1 MFEISKTDL
10 AGRIGTMYTNHGKIE
25 TPAFVP
31 VIHPVK
37 QTIPSK
43 KISEILNFP
52 IIDINIIAKDSGLFE
67 KNENTNDVDTKKL
80 AKILGERKLNDTIVV
95 GHLAPYVLEK
105 NQVKMIIILRRN
117 PYDLELVYKERNY
130 LEIKIKENTGSEV
143 LGIIMHDTIEK
154 FEEKAFQIDVSK
166 KNIQQ
171 VVERVL
177 KIISKKEGNEEVD
190 WLNLVTKN
198 NDLEKFFTH

>member
-1 MFEISKTDL
+1 MSIVIT
-10 AGRIGTMYTNHGKIE
+10 GNPGVGK
-25 TPAFVP
+25 
-31 VIHPVK
+31 H
-37 QTIPSK
+37 TITK
-43 KISEILNFP
+43 KISEKLNFP
-52 IIDINIIAKDSGLFE
+52 IVDINIVAKDLGLFE
-67 KNENTNDVDTKKL
+67 KNGSTNDVDTKKL

-105 NQVKMIIILRRN
+105 NQVKIIIILRRN

-154 FEEKAFQIDVSK
+154 FEKKAFQIDVSK

-171 VVERVL
+171 VVEKIL
-177 KIISKKEGNEEVD
+177 EIISKKEGNEEVD

-198 NDLEKFFTH
+198 NDLEKFFTHWLNNTCNFL

>member
-1 MFEISKTDL
+1 MSIVIT
-10 AGRIGTMYTNHGKIE
+10 GNPGVGK
-25 TPAFVP
+25 
-31 VIHPVK
+31 H
-37 QTIPSK
+37 TITK

-52 IIDINIIAKDSGLFE
+52 IFDINIVAKDLGLFE
-67 KNENTNDVDTKKL
+67 KNENANDVDTQKL
-80 AKILGERKLNDTIVV
+80 AKILEKQKLNEKIIV
-95 GHLAPYVLEK
+95 GHLAPYVLKK
-105 NQVKMIIILRRN
+105 NQIKIIIILRRN

-130 LEIKIKENTGSEV
+130 SEIKIKENLGSEI
-143 LGIIMHDTIEK
+143 LGIITHDTIEK

-171 VVERVL
+171 VVKKVL
-177 KIISKKEGNEEVD
+177 EIISKNKGNDEVD

>member
-1 MFEISKTDL
+1 MSIVIT
-10 AGRIGTMYTNHGKIE
+10 GNPGVGKH
-25 TPAFVP
+25 TVT
-31 VIHPVK
+31 K
-37 QTIPSK
+37 R
-43 KISEILNFP
+43 ISEKLNFP
-52 IIDINIIAKDSGLFE
+52 IVDINIVAKNLGLFE
-67 KNENTNDVDTKKL
+67 KNGNTNDVDTKKL

-105 NQVKMIIILRRN
+105 NQVKIIIILRRN
-117 PYDLELVYKERNY
+117 PYDLEIVYKERNY

-171 VVERVL
+171 VVEKVL
-177 KIISKKEGNEEVD
+177 EIISKKEGNEEVD

>member
-1 MFEISKTDL
+1 MSIVIT
-10 AGRIGTMYTNHGKIE
+10 GNPGVGK
-25 TPAFVP
+25 
-31 VIHPVK
+31 H
-37 QTIPSK
+37 TITK
-43 KISEILNFP
+43 KISEKLNFP
-52 IIDINIIAKDSGLFE
+52 IMDINIVAKDLGLFE
-67 KNENTNDVDTKKL
+67 KNGNTNDVDTKKL
-80 AKILGERKLNDTIVV
+80 AKILGERKLNDTLVV

-105 NQVKMIIILRRN
+105 NQVKIIIILRRN

-171 VVERVL
+171 VVEKVL
-177 KIISKKEGNEEVD
+177 EIISKKEGSEEVD

-198 NDLEKFFTH
+198 NDLEKFFAH

>member
-1 MFEISKTDL
+1 MSIVIT
-10 AGRIGTMYTNHGKIE
+10 GNPGVGK
-25 TPAFVP
+25 
-31 VIHPVK
+31 H
-37 QTIPSK
+37 TITK
-43 KISEILNFP
+43 KISEKLNFP
-52 IIDINIIAKDSGLFE
+52 IVDINIVAKDLGLFE
-67 KNENTNDVDTKKL
+67 KNGNTNDVDTKKL
-80 AKILGERKLNDTIVV
+80 AKILGERKLNDTVVV

-105 NQVKMIIILRRN
+105 NQVKIIIILRRN

-171 VVERVL
+171 VVEKVL
-177 KIISKKEGNEEVD
+177 EIISKKEGNEEVD

-198 NDLEKFFTH
+198 NDLEKFFTHWLNNTYNFL

>member
-1 MFEISKTDL
+1 MSIVIT
-10 AGRIGTMYTNHGKIE
+10 GNPGVGK
-25 TPAFVP
+25 
-31 VIHPVK
+31 H
-37 QTIPSK
+37 TITK

-52 IIDINIIAKDSGLFE
+52 IVDINIVAKDSDLFE
-67 KNENTNDVDTKKL
+67 KNENTNDIDSWKL
-80 AKILGERKLNDTIVV
+80 AKILQEKELNEKIIV

-105 NQVKMIIILRRN
+105 SQVKIIIILRRN
-117 PYDLELVYKERNY
+117 PYDLESVYKEREY
-130 LEIKIKENTGSEV
+130 SEIKIKENTGSEV

-171 VVERVL
+171 VVEKVL
-177 KIISKKEGNEEVD
+177 EIISKKESDEEID

>member
-1 MFEISKTDL
+1 MVNIQL
-10 AGRIGTMYTNHGKIE
+10 
-25 TPAFVP
+25 
-31 VIHPVK
+31 
-37 QTIPSK
+37 QK

-52 IIDINIIAKDSGLFE
+52 IIDINIVAKDLELFE
-67 KNENTNDVDTKKL
+67 KNENTNDVDTQKL
-80 AKILGERKLNDTIVV
+80 AKLLGKRKLDEKIVV

-105 NQVKMIIILRRN
+105 NQVKIIIILRRN
-117 PYDLELVYKERNY
+117 PYDLELVYKQRDY
-130 LEIKIKENTGSEV
+130 SEIKIKENTGSEI
-143 LGIIMHDTIEK
+143 LGIITHDTIEK

-177 KIISKKEGNEEVD
+177 EIISKKEGNEEVD

>member
-1 MFEISKTDL
+1 MSIVIT
-10 AGRIGTMYTNHGKIE
+10 GNPGVGK
-25 TPAFVP
+25 
-31 VIHPVK
+31 H
-37 QTIPSK
+37 TITK
-43 KISEILNFP
+43 KISEKLNFP
-52 IIDINIIAKDSGLFE
+52 IVDINIVAKDSGLFE

-105 NQVKMIIILRRN
+105 NQVKIIIILRRN

-171 VVERVL
+171 VVEKVL
-177 KIISKKEGNEEVD
+177 EIISKKEGNEEVD

-198 NDLEKFFTH
+198 NDLEKFFTHWLNNTYNFL

>member
-1 MFEISKTDL
+1 MSIVIT
-10 AGRIGTMYTNHGKIE
+10 GNPGVGK
-25 TPAFVP
+25 
-31 VIHPVK
+31 H
-37 QTIPSK
+37 TITK

-52 IIDINIIAKDSGLFE
+52 IIDINIVAKDLELFE
-67 KNENTNDVDTKKL
+67 KNENTNDVDTQNL
-80 AKILGERKLNDTIVV
+80 AKILRERKLNEKIIV

-105 NQVKMIIILRRN
+105 NQVKIIIILRRN
-117 PYDLELVYKERNY
+117 PYELESVYKERNY
-130 LEIKIKENTGSEV
+130 SEIKIKENTGSEI
-143 LGIIMHDTIEK
+143 LGIITHDTIEK

-171 VVERVL
+171 VVEKVL
-177 KIISKKEGNEEVD
+177 EIISKKEGNEEVD